1 MSSTLEEIASK
12 YSKVPSN
19 PNYSRLVQC
28 LKERR
33 ADLLARSDVNAL
45 WIDYKTT
52 GGCETDTL
60 VLKFAVTKKKP
71 AHELKPEEILP
82 KEVDGFLTDVVE
94 GKASR
99 PQFEDF
105 QEDEVSFDFLFKKY
119 VPYMFLVLQI
129 AALTVKPPTTL
140 RGGQSI
146 GPKTVQSTGTIA
158 YFFRD
163 GNSALGVATSGHVLR
178 KNTYAISPSLVHQG
192 TANDVIGKAMIKVA
206 PPTSNRTEGVFV
218 PFQNGGAP
226 SSFSLVDG
234 TVVGSTGTAKQG
246 DMVKYYGADTG
257 GFVNGVVKDV
267 NWSGKVGSDQ
277 FVDQIYVTETQS
289 KPGDSGSLLVDST
302 GNIGLGVLLAG
313 DYDSSG
319 AVIGSIHNHISTF
332 CTDMGITFATS

>member
-60 VLKFAVTKKKP
+60 VLKFAVAKKKP
-71 AHELKPEEILP
+71 ANELKPEQILP
-82 KEVDGFLTDVVE
+82 KEIDGFLTDVVE
-94 GKASR
+94 RKASR
-99 PQFEDF
+99 PQIEEDF
-105 QEDEVSFDFLFKKY
+105 QEDQVD
-119 VPYMFLVLQI
+119 
-129 AALTVKPPTTL
+129 AALAVKPPTTL

-146 GPKTVQSTGTIA
+146 GPRTVPSTGTIA

-163 GNSALGVATSGHVLR
+163 GNSALGVATSGHVLK
-178 KNTYAISPSLVHQG
+178 KNTYAISPSLTHQG
-192 TANDVIGKAMIKVA
+192 TANDVIGKAVIKVA

-218 PFQNGGAP
+218 PFQDGGAP

-246 DMVKYYGADTG
+246 DMVKYYGAETG

-267 NWSGKVGSDQ
+267 NWSGKVGRDQ

-289 KPGDSGSLLVDST
+289 KPGDSGSLLIKST

-313 DYDSSG
+313 DYNSSG